1 MNTPVSETTEQESP
15 TTDNSDS
22 ESEAPSNEQRDQAP
36 SNEQRNQA
44 PSNEQ
49 RDQLPLDTNTCNG
62 ETAGNS
68 NNTPSLKRPA
78 SRIPRAL
85 QRLADHNNPPISQQ
99 EEVLF
104 GAASNKSKFK
114 EAKEEEIR
122 RWRENEV
129 FVEVQDTGQTRV
141 STRWVCTEKAKK
153 GETIYKARLVAR
165 GFEEDSSQL
174 RTDSPTCSKESL
186 RLLLATVA
194 SNDWSLGSMDVKG
207 AYLQGLPI
215 TRELYLQ
222 PPTGFS
228 EGKVWKLKKTPYG
241 LVDAG
246 RKWYVKVLNVFHDL
260 GASPSNHDKAMFI
273 WTTNNKIKG
282 ILAAHVDD
290 FLYSGNKE
298 FLANTIPQI
307 KSSFQIG
314 TEEENSF
321 KYTGLEITSD
331 SFSINLATSEYSKS
345 ITEIDT
351 IGLGSDK
358 KRPLTPSEITTLRSK
373 VGQINWIA
381 GQSRPD
387 LSFDNCLLANKI
399 SKPTVMDLY
408 VANKVVR
415 KIGTQNIKIHFPRA
429 FDMTQSQIIAF
440 CDASHANLQDRGS
453 QGAFL
458 IFLVDKKGI
467 YCLLSWQSKKIK
479 RIVNSSLAAEC
490 LVAVDTAEN
499 CFLMKSAIEE
509 LIKRPI
515 KTSIFS
521 DNKSLVDA
529 SHSTSQMENKRIQID
544 IGILREMLDRSELQE
559 LRWIDTKH
567 QVANALTKAGAP
579 TDYLLKIISTGTFE

>member
-1 MNTPVSETTEQESP
+1 M
-15 TTDNSDS
+15 
-22 ESEAPSNEQRDQAP
+22 
-36 SNEQRNQA
+36 
-44 PSNEQ
+44 
-49 RDQLPLDTNTCNG
+49 
-62 ETAGNS
+62 
-68 NNTPSLKRPA
+68 
-78 SRIPRAL
+78 I
-85 QRLADHNNPPISQQ
+85 
-99 EEVLF
+99 
-104 GAASNKSKFK
+104 
-114 EAKEEEIR
+114 
-122 RWRENEV
+122 
-129 FVEVQDTGQTRV
+129 
-141 STRWVCTEKAKK
+141 
-153 GETIYKARLVAR
+153 
-165 GFEEDSSQL
+165 
-174 RTDSPTCSKESL
+174 
-186 RLLLATVA
+186 
-194 SNDWSLGSMDVKG
+194 
-207 AYLQGLPI
+207 
-215 TRELYLQ
+215 
-222 PPTGFS
+222 
-228 EGKVWKLKKTPYG
+228 
-241 LVDAG
+241 
-246 RKWYVKVLNVFHDL
+246 
-260 GASPSNHDKAMFI
+260 
-273 WTTNNKIKG
+273 
-282 ILAAHVDD
+282 
-290 FLYSGNKE
+290 
-298 FLANTIPQI
+298 
-307 KSSFQIG
+307 
-314 TEEENSF
+314 
-321 KYTGLEITSD
+321 
-331 SFSINLATSEYSKS
+331 
-345 ITEIDT
+345 
-351 IGLGSDK
+351 LGSDK

-429 FDMTQSQIIAF
+429 LDMTQSQIIAF

-579 TDYLLKIISTGTFE
+579 TDYLLKIISDPRLRSNFSTGTFE